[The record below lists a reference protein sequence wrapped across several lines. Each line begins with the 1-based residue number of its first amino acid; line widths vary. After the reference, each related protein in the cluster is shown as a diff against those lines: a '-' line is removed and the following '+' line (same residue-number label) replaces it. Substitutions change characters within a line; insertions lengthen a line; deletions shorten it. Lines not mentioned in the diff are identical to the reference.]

1 MMSSVPLLVSVIG
14 LLIVVNG
21 LFAAMEI
28 ALVSVSRARLKRF
41 ENESK
46 PGASTAL
53 ILQDNIDD
61 FFAAVQI
68 GVTFVGTLSSVLGGA
83 FAVDFLAPLVMA
95 VGVDPSSPLGQSLA
109 ILMVAGAISYVSLV
123 VGELVPKSLA
133 RRFPG
138 RISLVLAGPFRLFSK
153 IMRPPVRLLTVST
166 WAVLRVMGISRS
178 HQGVSVT
185 SEELRMMASELVESR
200 EMTPDVYD
208 MLVRVTR
215 LSHIRVEDIMVPR
228 HRIVAVEV
236 DSRKDPLLRRKIVTT
251 YRAHPFT
258 YFPIVETTGENV
270 LGVVNIKDVLLHD
283 PQSPSAR
290 LLRPA
295 VFTARGQTVDRV
307 LATMQKKDVH
317 FSVVV
322 DEHGV
327 IDGIVTLEDI
337 LEELVGEI
345 DSAIGPELA
354 RGRHIKSEGVF
365 VVDGQITLHELKGRH
380 GISLPS
386 SKFYSTLAGF
396 LLDHLGKIPS
406 PGEYVDYAAWR
417 FQILAM
423 ARNRIKDVK
432 IIRLEPEQED

>member
-1 MMSSVPLLVSVIG
+1 MSSVPLLISVIG

-28 ALVSVSRARLKRF
+28 ALVSVSRARLKRL
-41 ENESK
+41 ENENK
-46 PGASTAL
+46 RGASTA
-53 ILQDNIDD
+53 IFLQSNIDD

-83 FAVDFLAPLVMA
+83 FAVDFLAPVVAA
-95 VGVDPSSPLGQSLA
+95 VGVEPASPFGQSLA
-109 ILMVAGAISYVSLV
+109 IFLVAATISYVSLV
-123 VGELVPKSLA
+123 AGELVPKSLA

-138 RISLVLAGPFRLFSK
+138 RISLALAGPFRFFSR
-153 IMRPPVRLLTVST
+153 IMRPVVRLLTVST
-166 WAVLRVMGISRS
+166 WAALRVIGVSRS
-178 HQGVSVT
+178 HQAVAVT
-185 SEELRMMASELVESR
+185 AEELRMMASELVESR
-200 EMTPDVYD
+200 EMTSDVYD

-228 HRIVAVEV
+228 HRIIAVEV
-236 DSRKDPLLRRKIVTT
+236 DSRRDPQLRRKIVNT

-258 YFPIVETTGENV
+258 YFPVVETTGENV
-270 LGVVNIKDVLLHD
+270 IGVVNIKDVLLHD
-283 PQSPSAR
+283 PKSPSTR

-354 RGRHIKSEGVF
+354 RGRFVKPEGAL

-380 GISLPS
+380 GIALPS

-396 LLDHLGKIPS
+396 IMDYLGKIPS
-406 PGEYVDYAAWR
+406 PGEYVDFAAWR
-417 FQILAM
+417 FQVLAM

-432 IIRLEPEQED
+432 IIRLGPEQEE

>member
-1 MMSSVPLLVSVIG
+1 MSSVPMLLSAIG
-14 LLIVVNG
+14 LLILVNG

-28 ALVSVSRARLKRF
+28 AVVSVSRARLRRF
-41 ENESK
+41 ENENK

-53 ILQDNIDD
+53 LLQKNIDD

-68 GVTFVGTLSSVLGGA
+68 GVTFVATLSSVLGGA
-83 FAVDFLAPLVMA
+83 FAVDLVAPLVA
-95 VGVDPSSPLGQSLA
+95 AIGVAPSSPLGQVLA
-109 ILMVAGAISYVSLV
+109 ILLVAMTISYASLV

-138 RISLVLAGPFRLFSK
+138 RISLALAGPFRFFSL
-153 IMRPPVRLLTVST
+153 IMRPAVRVLTVST
-166 WAVLRVMGISRS
+166 WAVLRVIGVSRAV
-178 HQGVSVT
+178 QGVSVT
-185 SEELRMMASELVESR
+185 AEELRMMASELVESR
-200 EMTPDVYD
+200 QMTSDVYD

-215 LSHIRVEDIMVPR
+215 LSQIRVEDIMVPR
-228 HRIVAVEV
+228 HRIVAVRVE
-236 DSRKDPLLRRKIVTT
+236 SRNDPSLRRKIVKI
-251 YRAHPFT
+251 YREHPFT
-258 YFPIVETTGENV
+258 YFPVVESKGENV

-283 PQSPSAR
+283 QHAPSEN

-295 VFTARGQTVDRV
+295 VFTARGQTLDRV
-307 LATMQKKDVH
+307 LATMQNKDVH

-354 RGRHIKSEGVF
+354 RHRVARPGDIL
-365 VVDGQITLHELKGRH
+365 VVDGLITLHELRVQH
-380 GISLPS
+380 AVSLPP

-396 LLDHLGKIPS
+396 LMDHLGKIPS
-406 PGEYVDYAAWR
+406 PGDHVDHGAWR
-417 FQILAM
+417 FQVLTM
-423 ARNRIKDVK
+423 ARNRVKDVR
-432 IIRLEPEQED
+432 IICLEPQEQE